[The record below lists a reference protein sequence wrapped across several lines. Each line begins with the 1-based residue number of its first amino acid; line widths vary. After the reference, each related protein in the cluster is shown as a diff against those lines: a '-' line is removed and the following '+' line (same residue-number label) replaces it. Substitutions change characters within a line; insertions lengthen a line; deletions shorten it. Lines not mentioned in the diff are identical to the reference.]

1 MQRERRFLRAAATLT
16 AVALVI
22 AACGTDDEP
31 GDPGTGE
38 PPTGEPPTNGTGGT
52 GGSGDGGTATGNPYL
67 EDVWTADGLPDYS
80 TFDLAGEEIYWADF
94 GGPTHVDYRN
104 AYLDG
109 FEEATGA
116 EVVDASPFDYAQV
129 RAQVE
134 SGNIQ
139 YDIITAVDWNIAADC
154 GELYE
159 ELPDEKFYRGHLVD
173 DTVRNPCVIPHGT
186 TIFNLYYHK
195 ERYGDDPPDSCAD
208 FFDLER
214 YPGSRA
220 MWTSTVGIPF
230 EIALLADGVA
240 PDDIYPIDY
249 DRALA
254 KYDTIRDVLEFYDPL
269 GRAQEGMMNE
279 EWDMLIGFTAAGLR
293 AERELGELA
302 YEPVWPCAIAQV
314 TSLGILKGTPRLDA
328 AIALSGYVTT
338 PEAQARSMSIRASS
352 TPLKPEFFEV
362 PEDLPEFARKYL
374 MIFNEDQMVL
384 QFQDTDWWAQN
395 ADEAEQIFQQWQ
407 VQ

>member
-1 MQRERRFLRAAATLT
+1 VKWERKSTTFLAVL
-16 AVALVI
+16 AVAALFL
-22 AACGTDDEP
+22 AACGGAAETADQTDAGGATPAAGDADEV
-31 GDPGTGE
+31 
-38 PPTGEPPTNGTGGT
+38 
-52 GGSGDGGTATGNPYL
+52 ATGDAGGASDNPYL
-67 EDVWTADGLPDYS
+67 QDVWTQDGLPDYDA
-80 TFDLAGEEIYWADF
+80 FDLTGEEIYWADF

-104 AYLDG
+104 AYLDD
-109 FEEATGA
+109 FAATTGA
-116 EVVDASPFDYAQV
+116 EIIDASPFDYAQV

-139 YDIITAVDWNIAADC
+139 YDIITAVDWEIAADC

-159 ELPDEKFYRGHLVD
+159 ELPDEKFYRGHITD
-173 DTVRNPCVIPHGT
+173 ETVQNPCVIPHGT
-186 TIFNLYYHK
+186 TVFNVYYHK
-195 ERYGDDPPDSCAD
+195 ERYADDPPDDCAD

-240 PDDIYPIDY
+240 PEDMYPIDY

-254 KYDTIRDVLEFYDPL
+254 KYDTIRSELEFYDPL

-302 YEPVWPCAIAQV
+302 YEVVWPCAIAQV
-314 TSLGILKGTPRLDA
+314 TSLGILKGTPRLEPSL
-328 AIALSGYVTT
+328 ALAGYVTT

-352 TPLKPEFFEV
+352 TPLKEEFFEV
-362 PEDLPEFARKYL
+362 PEDLPEYMQKYL
-374 MIFNEDQMVL
+374 MLFNEDQMVM
-384 QFQDTDWWAQN
+384 QFQDTEWWAEN
-395 ADEAEQIFQQWQ
+395 SNEAEQLFQQWQ